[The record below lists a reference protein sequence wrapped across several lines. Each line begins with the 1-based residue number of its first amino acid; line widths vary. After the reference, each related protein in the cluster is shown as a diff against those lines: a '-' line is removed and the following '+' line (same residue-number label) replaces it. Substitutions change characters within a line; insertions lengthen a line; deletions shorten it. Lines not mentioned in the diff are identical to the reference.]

1 MDFWCSAQ
9 AKNYG
14 YILNNGKQAGK
25 FKGFKVNAETEE
37 KMTNEQRVR
46 LIKGAVNNVD
56 INYNRFDITNCEI
69 FTKHMMKQ
77 WAFKF
82 DKRMIRTIS
91 EN

>member
-1 MDFWCSAQ
+1 M
-9 AKNYG
+9 
-14 YILNNGKQAGK
+14 
-25 FKGFKVNAETEE
+25 NAETEE
-37 KMTNEQRVR
+37 KMTNEQRVQ

-69 FTKHMMKQ
+69 FTKHMVKQ

-91 EN
+91 ENEIDTLPYGY